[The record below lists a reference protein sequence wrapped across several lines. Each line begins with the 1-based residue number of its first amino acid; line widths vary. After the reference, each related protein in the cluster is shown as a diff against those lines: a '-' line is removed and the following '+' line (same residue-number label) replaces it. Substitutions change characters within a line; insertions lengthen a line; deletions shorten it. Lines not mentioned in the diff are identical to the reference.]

1 MFWPNNDNI
10 FCTERPSVSNKAKV
24 VIPRLASRAAHSIT
38 LAVYRDR
45 KLVSAAATRLHFPCR
60 ADRRM
65 LLLQSR
71 WMRCEFC
78 RKKWLDLRQ
87 NETENH

>member
-1 MFWPNNDNI
+1 MFWANIDNI
-10 FCTERPSVSNKAKV
+10 FCTERPSLSNKAKV

-38 LAVYRDR
+38 LAVYRAQ

-60 ADRRM
+60 ADLPM

-71 WMRCEFC
+71 RMRCELC
-78 RKKWLDLRQ
+78 RKKRLDLCK
-87 NETENH
+87 NETEGL